1 MHKILSL
8 LFVWAT
14 LLLAEQNATEHYVP
28 LDISGVE
35 FETMS
40 SFPSTEKIKRPEF
53 SPLKPLVKSAKESET
68 EFLKR
73 VRLATQKRQAE
84 TFPVQQKYRAEVLRR
99 NNVANSSKKEFD
111 ELVAKYNQKLKKF
124 RDFIDYDAKVH
135 GGPKVSQN
143 YPKLQDVSLEFDDSQ
158 QDPNLNDPYLP
169 LITSYENK
177 SYSQRD
183 DELAKL
189 VKRTKKVYPDY
200 KSWLF
205 VISIEKYANADKVP
219 FANRTS
225 RMMTEAFK
233 KKLGIP
239 KRHIIVLENEEATGE
254 NILRQLEKMIKRIQ
268 PKDSVYFYFVG
279 HAMSGPSGKNYLVAY
294 DGSVDMMS
302 REGLIGMEKIFNAFQ
317 RSRAARTFAFI
328 DASFMGVSDGIALR
342 KGEKSASPVKKTKYH
357 KRLNIINAA
366 HRDQMANAYF
376 EKGYRLFSY
385 FLIKGALAEKEQDA
399 GEMFDT
405 LQEEIM
411 KVSKSYGPEFEQE
424 PEFFGYRN
432 LAMQK

>member
-1 MHKILSL
+1 MHKILPLLLVWVSL
-8 LFVWAT
+8 LT
-14 LLLAEQNATEHYVP
+14 AENNMTQEYVP
-28 LDISGVE
+28 LDISEVE

-40 SFPSTEKIKRPEF
+40 SFPSTEKIERPVF
-53 SPLKPLVKSAKESET
+53 SPLKPLVKKRKEREAA
-68 EFLKR
+68 FLQR
-73 VRLATQKRQAE
+73 VRKATQTRQTE

-99 NNVANSSKKEFD
+99 NNVANSSKREFD
-111 ELVAKYNQKLKKF
+111 ELVSKYNQKLKKF

-143 YPKLQDVSLEFDDSQ
+143 YPKLQDVSLKFDDSQ

-177 SYSQRD
+177 KYSKKH
-183 DELAKL
+183 DELSQL
-189 VKRTKKVYPDY
+189 IKRTKKVYPDY

-205 VISIEKYANADKVP
+205 VISIENYENADKVL

-225 RMMTEAFK
+225 RKVTEAFK

-239 KRHIIVLENEEATGE
+239 KRHVIVLENEQATGS
-254 NILRQLEKMIKRIQ
+254 NISKQLEKMIKRIQ

-328 DASFMGVSDGIALR
+328 DASFMGVSDGIPLR
-342 KGEKSASPVKKTKYH
+342 KGEQYTSPVKKTKYH

-385 FLIKGALAEKEQDA
+385 FLIKGALSEKEQDA
-399 GEMFDT
+399 GEMFDK
-405 LQEEIM
+405 LQEEITQI
-411 KVSKSYGPEFEQE
+411 SKSYGPEFEQE